1 MKLSKYNLLV
11 PSNNDDQYILFN
23 TFNGNCIMINPNT
36 AYAIEQNNLEPLS
49 KEDTELFKQTG
60 VLIQNNVEEE
70 KIYSYMHN
78 REKYASTHL
87 SATVLLTESCN
98 LRCIYCFQGHNHP
111 SWRLEKNERNSKI
124 K

>member
-1 MKLSKYNLLV
+1 
-11 PSNNDDQYILFN
+11 
-23 TFNGNCIMINPNT
+23 MINPNT